1 MKVSELM
8 EQLRAADPEKDV
20 RVISGVREMPI
31 LHANTHPETFE
42 ILIQE
47 EMPGES
53 QALKKMMMSWLSVRS
68 PVPKKSEITG
78 QPYIEDSMTTEEIID
93 SLSNM
98 GSFDAEIVDTM
109 LYLSGYDFT
118 HISDGTVKWL
128 IYRDFSPII

>member
-8 EQLRAADPEKDV
+8 EQLRAANPEKDV
-20 RVISGVREMPI
+20 RVISGVKEIPI

-42 ILIQE
+42 FIIQV
-47 EMPGES
+47 EMPGRS
-53 QALKKMMMSWLSVRS
+53 QALKMMMSWLSVRS

-78 QPYIEDSMTTEEIID
+78 QPYIEDSMTTDEIVD

-98 GSFDAEIVDTM
+98 GSFNAEIVDTM

-128 IYRDFSPII
+128 IYRDFNPII